1 MAFVRPKT
9 IGLFSYST
17 LKTKL
22 YLEEKSLEIQFQ
34 KPHLNLEMLFELES
48 LLNWCKIHVEVHSIV
63 FTGAKDHFIHG
74 FDVEEFKNADSDKAN
89 RSLCKFEQI
98 LTTMNELPQ
107 VLYMNLKSGATD
119 QGLELA
125 LQGDVIYSR
134 QDAVC
139 RLGHLEKGLIPSKK
153 TEKKVGIN
161 LLKNLLFTEQNNLT
175 TTLEKNHFVKF
186 FTDETAEIDQVQN
199 FRKHILSLSNVAR
212 YYFKKTIASD
222 NNENERQL
230 LIESNDYK
238 NDATSFLNLHHY
250 VYPELQEQKN

>member
-22 YLEEKSLEIQFQ
+22 YLDEKSLEIQFQ
-34 KPHLNLEMLFELES
+34 KPNLNLEMLFELES

-63 FTGAKDHFIHG
+63 FTGAKDHFLHG
-74 FDVEEFKNADSDKAN
+74 FDGEEFKNSDCDKAK
-89 RSLCKFEQI
+89 RSLSKFEQI

-107 VLYMNLKSGATD
+107 VLYMNLKNGATD

-125 LQGDVIYSR
+125 LQGDVIYAR
-134 QDAVC
+134 KNAICQ
-139 RLGHLEKGLIPSKK
+139 LGHLEKGLIPSKK
-153 TEKKVGIN
+153 TETKVGAN
-161 LLKNLLFTEQNNLT
+161 LLRNLLFTKQNNLT
-175 TTLEKNHFVKF
+175 TTLEKNHFVNF
-186 FTDETAEIDQVQN
+186 FADETTETDQTQN
-199 FRKHILSLSNVAR
+199 FRNHILSLSNVAR
-212 YYFKKTIASD
+212 YYFKKSLGTD
-222 NNENERQL
+222 NNEVERQL

-238 NDATSFLNLHHY
+238 KDQTSFLNLHHY

>member
-34 KPHLNLEMLFELES
+34 KPNLNLEMLFELES

-74 FDVEEFKNADSDKAN
+74 FDCEEFRNADSDKAN
-89 RSLCKFEQI
+89 RSLSKFEKI

-107 VLYMNLKSGATD
+107 VLYMNIKDGASD

-125 LQGDVIYSR
+125 LQGDVIYGR
-134 QDAVC
+134 KNAVC
-139 RLGHLEKGLIPSKK
+139 QMGHLEKGLIPSKK
-153 TEKKVGIN
+153 TEQKIGSN
-161 LLKNLLFTEQNNLT
+161 LLRNLLFTKQNNLT

-186 FTDETAEIDQVQN
+186 FDEDSAELDQVHN
-199 FRKHILSLSNVAR
+199 FRTHILSLSNVAR
-212 YYFKKTIASD
+212 YYFKKSLCSE
-222 NNENERQL
+222 NNETERQL

-238 NDATSFLNLHHY
+238 NDAKTFLNLHHY